1 METSLPQ
8 IKKNLANVRERIAES
23 ENRVGR
29 PPGSVRL
36 IGVTKYV
43 DLAATRELAESG
55 CLDLAESRPQ
65 QLWTKADSLVDL
77 PVRWHL
83 IGHLQRN
90 KVKKT
95 LEYAGVLHS
104 IDSERLLKQIAKDAA
119 EVVSIPDR
127 DSTNLAKAAIDLL
140 IEVNATSDRSKT
152 GISLEEGRNLIRHA
166 LELPSNLPVK
176 VTGLMGMS
184 SLNAPKDQIRR
195 EFELI
200 RTTRDTWEKEFGISL
215 PELSMG
221 MSDDF
226 EIAIEH
232 GSTMVRIGSK
242 LFET

>member
-1 METSLPQ
+1 
-8 IKKNLANVRERIAES
+8 
-23 ENRVGR
+23 
-29 PPGSVRL
+29 
-36 IGVTKYV
+36 
-43 DLAATRELAESG
+43 LAATRELAESG

-152 GISLEEGRNLIRHA
+152 GLSLEEGRNLIRHA

-200 RTTRDTWEKEFGISL
+200 RTTRDTWEKEFGIPL